1 MKTDGY
7 IFTPELLQWRYFH
20 RPVVVQVLVHVLLSS
35 AHNEASAATLSYR
48 DMALQLHTTVKT
60 IRVAI
65 DVLIAEKIIT
75 KCSAPRASTKL
86 YVNSSHP
93 LSHCIIPWQR
103 DQGAQATAQYG
114 AQIGAHTRAQISQ
127 LQQSEN
133 QGCKVYYQDERGTD
147 WGAVMGIDGAQPRAQ
162 QKRGAQQKA
171 QSRAQI
177 SQLQQSENQG
187 CKVYYQD
194 ERGTDW
200 GAVMGIDGAQPRA
213 QQKRGAQQKAQ
224 SRAQIS
230 QSQTSDNQD
239 SYKDLDETKGT
250 DKDKAKGTLA
260 REGKKEKT
268 ETKEN
273 LSPEP
278 PLKEK
283 KEKKERRQERA
294 HTQTQKKEKEKK
306 VEDSEIKFAEVLRL
320 FNRLFLGT
328 QVKPISKMTP
338 DRKKL
343 VAKFISDYS
352 YEEVETMLRKA
363 LNSDLLSGR
372 KDGGCYISFNWLF
385 NPKNYEPLMEG
396 TFDNPTVA
404 ASAKK
409 KPQPA
414 SSPVASAPPQP
425 QHEETNEEIEARLRQ
440 KEERKK
446 AIEREQTEALRQK
459 YLGWIE
465 ASKKNPDGSMAKMV
479 RKAYKDG
486 KLAELGITWNPSVAE
501 EEQSL
506 ADLDDQTQSYLQSLL
521 SD

>member
-20 RPVVVQVLVHVLLSS
+20 RPVVVQVLIHVLLSS

-48 DMALQLHTTVKT
+48 DLALQLHTTVKT

-103 DQGAQATAQYG
+103 DQGAQVTAHFG
-114 AQIGAHTRAQISQ
+114 AQIGAQSRAQTSNP
-127 LQQSEN
+127 QQADN
-133 QGCKVYYQDERGTD
+133 QGCKVYYQDEQGTD
-147 WGAVMGIDGAQPRAQ
+147 WGAVMGTDGAQQRAQPKQGAQPR
-162 QKRGAQQKA
+162 A

-177 SQLQQSENQG
+177 SHSETPLNKG
-187 CKVYYQD
+187 
-194 ERGTDW
+194 
-200 GAVMGIDGAQPRA
+200 
-213 QQKRGAQQKAQ
+213 
-224 SRAQIS
+224 
-230 QSQTSDNQD
+230 D
-239 SYKDLDETKGT
+239 SEDLNKIKGT
-250 DKDKAKGTLA
+250 DEGNGKGTLA
-260 REGKKEKT
+260 RKGKKETK
-268 ETKEN
+268 ETKES

-278 PLKEK
+278 PI
-283 KEKKERRQERA
+283 KEKKERKERREKRA
-294 HTQTQKKEKEKK
+294 HPQTQKKEKEKK
-306 VEDSEIKFAEVLRL
+306 SGDAETQFSEVLRL

-352 YEEVETMLRKA
+352 FEDIEPMLRKA
-363 LNSDLLSGR
+363 LDSDLLSGR

-396 TFDNPTVA
+396 TFDNPTIQ
-404 ASAKK
+404 ASATEK
-409 KPQPA
+409 KPSKPQQKKTPSPP
-414 SSPVASAPPQP
+414 SSDGSLSIGERWKLAQQSQQSAEAYRDKVNRSIILGHIDNLKKHPQDKQALQSLERFYRDGTIQRLGIEWTPPVE
-425 QHEETNEEIEARLRQ
+425 EET
-440 KEERKK
+440 
-446 AIEREQTEALRQK
+446 
-459 YLGWIE
+459 
-465 ASKKNPDGSMAKMV
+465 KN
-479 RKAYKDG
+479 
-486 KLAELGITWNPSVAE
+486 LL
-501 EEQSL
+501 
-506 ADLDDQTQSYLQSLL
+506 DLDDKTQNYLQSLL

>member
-20 RPVVVQVLVHVLLSS
+20 RPVVVQVLIHVLLSS

-48 DMALQLHTTVKT
+48 DLAIQLHTTVKA

-103 DQGAQATAQYG
+103 DQGAQVTAHFG
-114 AQIGAHTRAQISQ
+114 AQIGAQSRAQI
-127 LQQSEN
+127 QSSEVPLN
-133 QGCKVYYQDERGTD
+133 KGDSEDSGTSKGTD
-147 WGAVMGIDGAQPRAQ
+147 EGTVKGTKGAQSRAQPKQGAQPR
-162 QKRGAQQKA
+162 A

-177 SQLQQSENQG
+177 SHSETPLNKG
-187 CKVYYQD
+187 DSEDLSKV
-194 ERGTDW
+194 
-200 GAVMGIDGAQPRA
+200 
-213 QQKRGAQQKAQ
+213 
-224 SRAQIS
+224 
-230 QSQTSDNQD
+230 
-239 SYKDLDETKGT
+239 KGT
-250 DKDKAKGTLA
+250 DKDTAKGTEV
-260 REGKKEKT
+260 REKKQI
-268 ETKEN
+268 KEN
-273 LSPEP
+273 LSPETP
-278 PLKEK
+278 IKENKQRKEK
-283 KEKKERRQERA
+283 A
-294 HTQTQKKEKEKK
+294 HPHTQKKEKEKK
-306 VEDSEIKFAEVLRL
+306 SVDAETQFSEVLRL

-352 YEEVETMLRKA
+352 FEDIEPMLRKA

-396 TFDNPTVA
+396 TFDNPTVE
-404 ASAKK
+404 ASAGK
-409 KPQPA
+409 KPTPKPA
-414 SSPVASAPPQP
+414 GSPKPQ
-425 QHEETNEEIEARLRQ
+425 QAETSEEIEARLKQ
-440 KEERKK
+440 KEEAQK
-446 AIEREQTEALRQK
+446 AKDKAETEALRQK
-459 YLGWIE
+459 YQEWIE
-465 ASKKNPDGSMAKMV
+465 SAAKNPDGSMAKMV
-479 RKAYKDG
+479 RQAYDNG
-486 KLAELGITWNPSVAE
+486 TLAKLGIVWNPSVAE

>member
-20 RPVVVQVLVHVLLSS
+20 RPVVVQVLIHVLLSS

-48 DMALQLHTTVKT
+48 DLALQLHTTVKT

-103 DQGAQATAQYG
+103 DQGAQVTAHFG
-114 AQIGAHTRAQISQ
+114 AQIG
-127 LQQSEN
+127 
-133 QGCKVYYQDERGTD
+133 
-147 WGAVMGIDGAQPRAQ
+147 
-162 QKRGAQQKA
+162 A

-177 SQLQQSENQG
+177 QSSEVPLNKG
-187 CKVYYQD
+187 DSEDSETSK
-194 ERGTDW
+194 GTIK
-200 GAVMGIDGAQPRA
+200 GTIKGKDGARSRA
-213 QQKRGAQQKAQ
+213 HPKQGAHQKAQ
-224 SRAQIS
+224 YRAQINNPE
-230 QSQTSDNQD
+230 TPLNKGD
-239 SYKDLDETKGT
+239 SEDSAEVEGT
-250 DKDKAKGTLA
+250 DKGKGKGTEV
-260 REGKKEKT
+260 RGKKQI
-268 ETKEN
+268 KEN
-273 LSPEP
+273 ISPEP
-278 PLKEK
+278 PIKENKQRKEK
-283 KEKKERRQERA
+283 A
-294 HTQTQKKEKEKK
+294 HTHTQKKEKEKK
-306 VEDSEIKFAEVLRL
+306 SLDPEVQFSEVLRL

-338 DRKKL
+338 DRKKM

-352 YEEVETMLRKA
+352 FEDIEPMLRKA
-363 LNSDLLSGR
+363 LNSDLLLGR

-385 NPKNYEPLMEG
+385 NPKNYEALMEG
-396 TFDNPTVA
+396 TFDNPTVV
-404 ASAKK
+404 ASAGK
-409 KPQPA
+409 KPQHS
-414 SSPVASAPPQP
+414 SSPPPSPPQP
-425 QHEETNEEIEARLRQ
+425 QREETNEEIEARLRM

-446 AIEREQTEALRQK
+446 AEEKEQTEALRQK

-465 ASKKNPDGSMAKMV
+465 AAKKNPNGSMAKMV
-479 RKAYKDG
+479 KDAYKNG
-486 KLAELGITWNPSVAE
+486 TLAKLGIVWNPSVAE

-506 ADLDDQTQSYLQSLL
+506 ADLDDQTQNYLQSLL

>member
-20 RPVVVQVLVHVLLSS
+20 RPVVVQVLIHVLLSS

-48 DMALQLHTTVKT
+48 DLALQLHTTVKT

-103 DQGAQATAQYG
+103 DQGAQVTAHFG
-114 AQIGAHTRAQISQ
+114 AQIGAQSRAQI
-127 LQQSEN
+127 QSSEVPLN
-133 QGCKVYYQDERGTD
+133 KGDSEDSETSKGTD
-147 WGAVMGIDGAQPRAQ
+147 KGTDKGTNRAQSRAQQKQGAQPR
-162 QKRGAQQKA
+162 A

-177 SQLQQSENQG
+177 SHSETPLNKG
-187 CKVYYQD
+187 DSEDLSKV
-194 ERGTDW
+194 
-200 GAVMGIDGAQPRA
+200 
-213 QQKRGAQQKAQ
+213 
-224 SRAQIS
+224 
-230 QSQTSDNQD
+230 
-239 SYKDLDETKGT
+239 KGT
-250 DKDKAKGTLA
+250 DEDIAKGTLA
-260 REGKKEKT
+260 RKGKKETK
-268 ETKEN
+268 ETKES

-278 PLKEK
+278 PI
-283 KEKKERRQERA
+283 KEKKERKERRQKRA
-294 HTQTQKKEKEKK
+294 PTQTQKKEKEKK
-306 VEDSEIKFAEVLRL
+306 SVDAETQFSEVLRL

-352 YEEVETMLRKA
+352 FEDIEPMLRKA

-396 TFDNPTVA
+396 TFDNPTIA
-404 ASAKK
+404 ASARK
-409 KPQPA
+409 KPQP
-414 SSPVASAPPQP
+414 SSSTPSSPPQP
-425 QHEETNEEIEARLRQ
+425 QHEETNEEIEARLKR

-446 AIEREQTEALRQK
+446 EQEKEQAEALRQK

-465 ASKKNPDGSMAKMV
+465 AAKKNPDGSMAQMV
-479 RKAYKDG
+479 KDAYKNG
-486 KLAELGITWNPSVAE
+486 TLAKLGIDWTPPVE
-501 EEQSL
+501 EETKNL
-506 ADLDDQTQSYLQSLL
+506 LDLDDKTQNYLQSLL

>member
-20 RPVVVQVLVHVLLSS
+20 RPVVVQVLIHVLLSS

-48 DMALQLHTTVKT
+48 DLALQLHTTVKT

-103 DQGAQATAQYG
+103 DQGAQVTAHFG
-114 AQIGAHTRAQISQ
+114 AQIG
-127 LQQSEN
+127 
-133 QGCKVYYQDERGTD
+133 
-147 WGAVMGIDGAQPRAQ
+147 
-162 QKRGAQQKA
+162 A

-177 SQLQQSENQG
+177 QSSEVPLNKG
-187 CKVYYQD
+187 DSEDSETSK
-194 ERGTDW
+194 GTDK
-200 GAVMGIDGAQPRA
+200 GTIKGTNRAQSRAQPKQGAQP
-213 QQKRGAQQKAQ
+213 KAQ

-230 QSQTSDNQD
+230 QSETPLNKGD
-239 SYKDLDETKGT
+239 SEDLEIVKGT
-250 DKDKAKGTLA
+250 DKGIAKGTEV
-260 REGKKEKT
+260 REKKQI
-268 ETKEN
+268 KEN
-273 LSPEP
+273 LSPETP
-278 PLKEK
+278 IKENKQRKEK
-283 KEKKERRQERA
+283 A
-294 HTQTQKKEKEKK
+294 HPQTQKKEKEKK
-306 VEDSEIKFAEVLRL
+306 SGDAETQFSEVLRL

-352 YEEVETMLRKA
+352 FEDIEPMLRKA
-363 LNSDLLSGR
+363 LDSDLLSGR

-396 TFDNPTVA
+396 TFDNPSVE
-404 ASAKK
+404 ASAGKK
-409 KPQPA
+409 SIPKPAGSPKPQQA
-414 SSPVASAPPQP
+414 
-425 QHEETNEEIEARLRQ
+425 ETSEEIEARLKQ
-440 KEERKK
+440 KEEAQK
-446 AIEREQTEALRQK
+446 AKEKAETDALRQK
-459 YLGWIE
+459 YQEWIE
-465 ASKKNPDGSMAKMV
+465 GAAKNPNGSMAKMV
-479 RKAYKDG
+479 RQAYDNG
-486 KLAELGITWNPSVAE
+486 TLARLGIVWNPSVAE

>member
-20 RPVVVQVLVHVLLSS
+20 RPVVVQVLIHVLLSS

-48 DMALQLHTTVKT
+48 DLALQLHTTVKT

-103 DQGAQATAQYG
+103 YQGAQVTAHFG
-114 AQIGAHTRAQISQ
+114 AQIGAQSRAQTSNP
-127 LQQSEN
+127 QQADN
-133 QGCKVYYQDERGTD
+133 QGCKVYYQDEQGTD
-147 WGAVMGIDGAQPRAQ
+147 WGAVMGTDGAQQRAQQKQGAQPR
-162 QKRGAQQKA
+162 A

-177 SQLQQSENQG
+177 SHSETPLNKG
-187 CKVYYQD
+187 DSEDLSKV
-194 ERGTDW
+194 
-200 GAVMGIDGAQPRA
+200 
-213 QQKRGAQQKAQ
+213 
-224 SRAQIS
+224 
-230 QSQTSDNQD
+230 
-239 SYKDLDETKGT
+239 KGT
-250 DKDKAKGTLA
+250 DEDIAKGTLA
-260 REGKKEKT
+260 RKGKKETK
-268 ETKEN
+268 ETKES

-278 PLKEK
+278 PI
-283 KEKKERRQERA
+283 KEKKERKERRQKRA
-294 HTQTQKKEKEKK
+294 PTQTQKKEKEKK
-306 VEDSEIKFAEVLRL
+306 SVDAETQFSEVLRL

-352 YEEVETMLRKA
+352 FEDIEPMLRKA

-396 TFDNPTVA
+396 TFDNPTIA
-404 ASAKK
+404 ASARK
-409 KPQPA
+409 KPQP
-414 SSPVASAPPQP
+414 SSSTPSSPPQP
-425 QHEETNEEIEARLRQ
+425 QHEETNEEIEARLER

-446 AIEREQTEALRQK
+446 ELEKEQAEALRQK

-465 ASKKNPDGSMAKMV
+465 AAKKNPDGSMAQMV
-479 RKAYKDG
+479 KDAYKNG
-486 KLAELGITWNPSVAE
+486 TLAKLGIDWTPPVE
-501 EEQSL
+501 EETKNL
-506 ADLDDQTQSYLQSLL
+506 LDLDDKTQNYLQSLL

>member
-20 RPVVVQVLVHVLLSS
+20 RPVVVQVLIHVLLSS

-48 DMALQLHTTVKT
+48 DLALQLHTTVKT

-103 DQGAQATAQYG
+103 DQGAQVTAHFG
-114 AQIGAHTRAQISQ
+114 AQIG
-127 LQQSEN
+127 
-133 QGCKVYYQDERGTD
+133 
-147 WGAVMGIDGAQPRAQ
+147 
-162 QKRGAQQKA
+162 A

-177 SQLQQSENQG
+177 SRSETPLNKG
-187 CKVYYQD
+187 DSEDSETSK
-194 ERGTDW
+194 GTDK
-200 GAVMGIDGAQPRA
+200 GTIKGTKRAQSRAQPKQGAQPR
-213 QQKRGAQQKAQ
+213 AQ

-230 QSQTSDNQD
+230 HSEPPLNKGD
-239 SYKDLDETKGT
+239 SEDLEIVKGT
-250 DKDKAKGTLA
+250 DKDIAKGTEV
-260 REGKKEKT
+260 REKKQI
-268 ETKEN
+268 KEN
-273 LSPEP
+273 LSPETP
-278 PLKEK
+278 IKENKQRKEK
-283 KEKKERRQERA
+283 A
-294 HTQTQKKEKEKK
+294 HPQTQKKEKEKK
-306 VEDSEIKFAEVLRL
+306 SGDAETQFSEVLRL

-352 YEEVETMLRKA
+352 FEDIEPMLRKA
-363 LNSDLLSGR
+363 LDSDLLSGR

-396 TFDNPTVA
+396 TFDNPTIA
-404 ASAKK
+404 ASAEK
-409 KPQPA
+409 KPSKPQQKKTPSPP
-414 SSPVASAPPQP
+414 SSDGSLSIGERWKLAQQSQQSVEAYRDKVNRSIILGHIDNLKKHPQDKQALQSLERFYRDGTIQRLGIEWTPPVE
-425 QHEETNEEIEARLRQ
+425 EET
-440 KEERKK
+440 
-446 AIEREQTEALRQK
+446 
-459 YLGWIE
+459 
-465 ASKKNPDGSMAKMV
+465 KN
-479 RKAYKDG
+479 
-486 KLAELGITWNPSVAE
+486 LL
-501 EEQSL
+501 
-506 ADLDDQTQSYLQSLL
+506 DLDDKTQNYLQSIL